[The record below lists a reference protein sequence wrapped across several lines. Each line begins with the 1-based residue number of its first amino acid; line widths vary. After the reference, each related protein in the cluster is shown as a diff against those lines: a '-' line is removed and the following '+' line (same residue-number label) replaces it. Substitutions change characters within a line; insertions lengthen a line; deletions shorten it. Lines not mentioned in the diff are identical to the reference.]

1 MNLNF
6 NNKVVIVT
14 GGTIGIGKVICRTF
28 LENNAVVV
36 FTSRHSDEGL
46 KVENEFKKIFKDC
59 MYVNCDASS
68 EDDIKNLIKKTI
80 DNYSKIDVLVNN
92 AAVLVDKIM
101 DECTADEFD
110 FLYKVNLR
118 GYFLTCK
125 YAIQYLIKTK
135 GNIVNNSS
143 IVGEVGQYRKALY
156 SATKGGITA
165 FTKTIALDYAKY
177 LVRANAVL
185 PGVVY
190 TKDIYEDIK
199 RKNIDYSD
207 EFINSLPKMQPLGRI
222 MVTSEEVANTIL
234 FLASDLASG
243 ITGTAIVIDRG
254 ATLDLSPGMFEF

>member
-1 MNLNF
+1 MSLDF
-6 NNKVVIVT
+6 SNKVVIVT
-14 GGTIGIGKVICRTF
+14 GGTVGIGKVICSKF

-36 FTSRHSDEGL
+36 FTSRHLDEGL
-46 KVENEFKKIFKDC
+46 KVENEFKRISKYCKYIK
-59 MYVNCDASS
+59 CDASD
-68 EDDIKNLIKKTI
+68 EYDIKNLIGKTVK
-80 DNYSKIDVLVNN
+80 NYSKIDVLVNN
-92 AAVLVDKIM
+92 AAVVMDKIM
-101 DECTADEFD
+101 DKCTADEFD
-110 FLYKVNLR
+110 YLYKVNLR

-125 YAIQYLIKTK
+125 YAIPYLIKTK

-143 IVGEVGQYRKALY
+143 IVGKVGQYQKSLY

-177 LVRANAVL
+177 LVRANTVL

-199 RKNIDYSD
+199 RKSVDYSD

-234 FLASDLASG
+234 FLAPFFAGL
-243 ITGTAIVIDRG
+243 
-254 ATLDLSPGMFEF
+254 